1 MEDEAEQKILELP
14 KEFQKTYKKYTIEFK
29 LKVVELWN
37 KIYLISKFQRGLESI
52 EKF

>member
-29 LKVVELWN
+29 LKVVELIQQN
-37 KIYLISKFQRGLESI
+37 LSNPYISGLESI
-52 EKF
+52 KKF